1 MYRLVKVSSKKEQR
15 DFLELPLRLY
25 KKCPY
30 FVPAL
35 YGDEKKIVKGDWHLK
50 YAKQAFYLVYEG
62 KKAVGRVQAILSFQ
76 SNEKRHQKRVR
87 FTRFDTIN
95 DKEVAAMLLGAVEDF
110 ARENGM
116 DEVCGPLG
124 YSDMDR
130 EGLLIEGFDQM
141 STYEEQYN
149 YEYYQGLIEGLGY
162 EKEVDWVERKIF
174 APKELDTKIKAVS
187 DRMMARN
194 GLRMVVCKSTKE
206 LIEKYGNAFFDLID
220 ETYKD
225 LYMTVD
231 FTPEEREEYIAAFKL
246 IISPKYVRIIVDK
259 DDKVVAV
266 GLCFPS
272 IGKAL
277 QKSGG
282 KLTIPC
288 IIKLLRAVRKP
299 EVIDLGLIGILPQYK
314 NSGISWAIFYE
325 IMKMLYDGGVAYCE
339 TNLNLEDNSS
349 IQNNW
354 GRFETVL
361 HKRRR
366 SYLKK
371 IS

>member
-76 SNEKRHQKRVR
+76 SNEKQHQKRVR

-149 YEYYQGLIEGLGY
+149 YE
-162 EKEVDWVERKIF
+162 
-174 APKELDTKIKAVS
+174 
-187 DRMMARN
+187 
-194 GLRMVVCKSTKE
+194 
-206 LIEKYGNAFFDLID
+206 
-220 ETYKD
+220 
-225 LYMTVD
+225 
-231 FTPEEREEYIAAFKL
+231 
-246 IISPKYVRIIVDK
+246 
-259 DDKVVAV
+259 
-266 GLCFPS
+266 
-272 IGKAL
+272 
-277 QKSGG
+277 
-282 KLTIPC
+282 
-288 IIKLLRAVRKP
+288 
-299 EVIDLGLIGILPQYK
+299 
-314 NSGISWAIFYE
+314 
-325 IMKMLYDGGVAYCE
+325 
-339 TNLNLEDNSS
+339 
-349 IQNNW
+349 
-354 GRFETVL
+354 
-361 HKRRR
+361 
-366 SYLKK
+366 
-371 IS
+371 